1 MIGTRPR
8 VSIVTPTFNSDRFLE
23 QTIESVLSQQVRGLE
38 HIVMDGGSTDGTH
51 KILERYRP
59 SLAKVVIGRD
69 EGQYDAINK
78 GLAASSGDVM
88 TWLNSDD
95 VYLPSML
102 NLVVTI
108 FETFP
113 QVEWLTTSKPIVIAE
128 TGEVVN
134 IQNVL
139 GFSREGFLRG
149 ENLPG
154 VGWPGTIFI
163 QQESTFWRRSLWE
176 KIGGRIDLTYKLA
189 GDFDL
194 WARFFEHAELYALE
208 VPVGC
213 FRRHATQR
221 SVLDFSGYI
230 AEAKA
235 ILDRIGAK
243 SGRPLLQKLSL
254 LSRTPGLNLLRKP
267 MLRYGCTAGLPVV
280 AYDWGSQKWNL
291 TRR

>member
-1 MIGTRPR
+1 MIGKRPR
-8 VSIVTPTFNSDRFLE
+8 ISIVTPTFNSERFLP
-23 QTIESVLSQQVRGLE
+23 QTIESVISQQVDGLE

-51 KILERYRP
+51 AILERYR
-59 SLAKVVIGRD
+59 SRLSQIVIARD

-78 GLAASSGDVM
+78 GLAVSSGEVM

-95 VYLPSML
+95 VYLPLML

-113 QVEWLTTSKPIVIAE
+113 EVEWLTTSKPIVISE
-128 TGEVVN
+128 TGEIVN

-139 GFSREGFLRG
+139 GFSREGFMRG

-176 KIGGRIDLTYKLA
+176 KVGGRIDLSYKLA

-208 VPVGC
+208 VPIGC

-221 SVLDFSGYI
+221 SALDFAGYI
-230 AEAKA
+230 AEARA
-235 ILDRIGAK
+235 VLDRIGAQPRK
-243 SGRPLLQKLSL
+243 SAKHKLSL
-254 LSRTPGLNLLRKP
+254 LSRTPGLDLLRKP
-267 MLRYGCTAGLPVV
+267 ILRNGLSAGLPVV
-280 AYDWGSQKWNL
+280 AYDWGSQQWNL
-291 TRR
+291 ARK